1 MNRLS
6 SKLFYFICSI
16 LVWVG
21 VVFVSTA
28 CMWLFHQPKVP
39 DDLLK
44 K

>member
-6 SKLFYFICSI
+6 SKLFYLICTI

-28 CMWLFHQPKVP
+28 CAWILYQPKVP
-39 DDLLK
+39 QELLK